1 MRVEQYG
8 VRRWYLGRAGL
19 PVGLDARQRVPAN
32 KSFKPRREI
41 AGFQRPFDLKQIIAE
56 FHGMIFYKFGQRGF
70 VSGDITQFRA
80 VFERERRRSAGVIEA
95 DETELFWSA
104 ALLSRS
110 I

>member
-1 MRVEQYG
+1 
-8 VRRWYLGRAGL
+8 
-19 PVGLDARQRVPAN
+19 
-32 KSFKPRREI
+32 
-41 AGFQRPFDLKQIIAE
+41 
-56 FHGMIFYKFGQRGF
+56 MIFYQFGQRGF

-80 VFERERRRSAGVIEA
+80 VFERKRRRGAGVIEA

>member
-1 MRVEQYG
+1 
-8 VRRWYLGRAGL
+8 
-19 PVGLDARQRVPAN
+19 
-32 KSFKPRREI
+32 
-41 AGFQRPFDLKQIIAE
+41 
-56 FHGMIFYKFGQRGF
+56 MIFYKFGQRGF

-80 VFERERRRSAGVIEA
+80 VFERERRCGAGVIEA